1 MKYYPIGGWN
11 TCKFIVTPQE
21 LKEIL
26 EGFHLVEFC
35 RRVAANYIETEIDNF
50 ISDYEDFYHLL
61 ISGQKFN
68 LREDDV
74 TTKLLL
80 GITNDLSKCAYSAS
94 FQDKKTNHGI
104 EHLIFLSPVWG

>member
-35 RRVAANYIETEIDNF
+35 RWYFFRVVRVNNM
-50 ISDYEDFYHLL
+50 
-61 ISGQKFN
+61 
-68 LREDDV
+68 V
-74 TTKLLL
+74 M
-80 GITNDLSKCAYSAS
+80 
-94 FQDKKTNHGI
+94 
-104 EHLIFLSPVWG
+104 